1 MAQEEEKEAQN
12 LQELRQE
19 PQTEQ
24 EDNKVATPLTP
35 SEDKTAAARNTVV
48 IPHTAVLSSQDEWVE
63 DEGEDEP
70 EGESEEAEDEWAK
83 EEFEEGE
90 DVWEKEELEE
100 DEGKER
106 EDAWE

>member
-48 IPHTAVLSSQDEWVE
+48 IPHTAVLSSRHAQKQSVLVFSFFTDCSP
-63 DEGEDEP
+63 GRKRQKTS
-70 EGESEEAEDEWAK
+70 G
-83 EEFEEGE
+83 
-90 DVWEKEELEE
+90 
-100 DEGKER
+100 
-106 EDAWE
+106 